1 MKSSWTRRLLTRFT
15 QLNLPGGRKERERRC
30 PAAMRFQDS
39 AFFRFSGMEE
49 KQKAGLSLYMSRRG
63 MIAGTLL
70 FVYNEM
76 EI

>member
-1 MKSSWTRRLLTRFT
+1 
-15 QLNLPGGRKERERRC
+15 
-30 PAAMRFQDS
+30 MRFQDS
-39 AFFRFSGMEE
+39 AFFRFGGMEE
-49 KQKAGLSLYMSRRG
+49 KQKAGLSPYRSRRG